1 MDDRSETAS
10 ARLRSLPAR
19 ADANWAT
26 KLPDGIPRLESHLVV
41 IENPI
46 MALQKLIQQTEEVAD
61 NPAQKGSTIAVRPD
75 LGPSGALFTGTRA
88 VLGGLFT
95 TVLVLYFLLVAGD
108 IFLRRLVEILPTF
121 SNKRQAVDISQQIQ
135 EDISAY
141 LVTITAM
148 NAAVGVTTAVAM
160 YLCGLGDPVVVG
172 RHSLS
177 AQLHSNFGSAAW
189 DRDLPPRRNAEFR

>member
-41 IENPI
+41 IKNPI

-75 LGPSGALFTGTRA
+75 LGLSGALFTGTTRFA
-88 VLGGLFT
+88 VFAPSVTRLRCVPCISVFCWSFLWLLIG
-95 TVLVLYFLLVAGD
+95 TVCT
-108 IFLRRLVEILPTF
+108 IPQPT
-121 SNKRQAVDISQQIQ
+121 ATMM
-135 EDISAY
+135 E
-141 LVTITAM
+141 
-148 NAAVGVTTAVAM
+148 
-160 YLCGLGDPVVVG
+160 
-172 RHSLS
+172 
-177 AQLHSNFGSAAW
+177 
-189 DRDLPPRRNAEFR
+189 